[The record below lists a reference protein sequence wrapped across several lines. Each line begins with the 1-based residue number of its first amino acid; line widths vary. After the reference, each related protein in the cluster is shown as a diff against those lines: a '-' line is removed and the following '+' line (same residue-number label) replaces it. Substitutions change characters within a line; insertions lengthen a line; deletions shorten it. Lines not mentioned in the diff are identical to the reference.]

1 MTLADLLALG
11 EAGLLSLPVR
21 LHPATRVVVLS
32 SDAAPLVDPAFAS
45 DTRALLVTRPDAEVR
60 LFAIEPAAAAALGM
74 AQEIEQIGNLIAHL
88 AEQHPD
94 GGAAIAALIEAGAF
108 ERV

>member
-1 MTLADLLALG
+1 MRKASAAEFNHPDAFILTNGSGAPRYAPIAGTDGGPAL
-11 EAGLLSLPVR
+11 S
-21 LHPATRVVVLS
+21 
-32 SDAAPLVDPAFAS
+32 AAE
-45 DTRALLVTRPDAEVR
+45 TRALLVTRPDAEVR
-60 LFAIEPAAAAALGM
+60 LFAIEPAAAAALGT
-74 AQEIEQIGNLIAHL
+74 AQEIAPIGNPIAHL